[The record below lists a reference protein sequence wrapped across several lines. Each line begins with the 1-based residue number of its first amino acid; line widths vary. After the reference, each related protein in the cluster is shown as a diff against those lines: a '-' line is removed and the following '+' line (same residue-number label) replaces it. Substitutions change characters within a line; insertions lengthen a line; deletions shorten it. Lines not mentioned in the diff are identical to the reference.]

1 MRKGNT
7 GVKVMVSLRLGHS
20 RGTTTLDVYGRIVP
34 SRHKRLAGGSVEAI
48 ATDKYVLVIGTG
60 SISAPVPFPFGSVAQ
75 RIVSLADEGPQNAR
89 YVKPWAS
96 AHSPTAMFATAART
110 RNSLNPTQWQTLNG
124 SLPFT
129 FTAVFRNLVRPKRA
143 LRQPTQGRYPKSD
156 AI

>member
-34 SRHKRLAGGSVEAI
+34 SRHKRLAGESVEAI

-75 RIVSLADEGPQNAR
+75 RIVSLADEGQPNTMADFER
-89 YVKPWAS
+89 KS
-96 AHSPTAMFATAART
+96 AIHLYRRVS
-110 RNSLNPTQWQTLNG
+110 
-124 SLPFT
+124 
-129 FTAVFRNLVRPKRA
+129 
-143 LRQPTQGRYPKSD
+143 
-156 AI
+156 